1 MKYIKRIFENHSDYE
16 LEKIV
21 NNILSIDEV
30 IKNDF
35 KNISKKNKLQ
45 CDVEYSSLMHL
56 MDTSIFEISRH
67 LTKRYRGHYWEQLK
81 EHEETHGDFDLES
94 CSMKYLI
101 GINASMMGLLEPN
114 FRTGSLKTFM
124 ETLQRKYNHV
134 EIQEEVSDTYIQ
146 IEVQYNL
153 QYYVNLIRNN
163 YLKINK
169 E

>member
-1 MKYIKRIFENHSDYE
+1 
-16 LEKIV
+16 
-21 NNILSIDEV
+21 
-30 IKNDF
+30 
-35 KNISKKNKLQ
+35 
-45 CDVEYSSLMHL
+45 
-56 MDTSIFEISRH
+56 
-67 LTKRYRGHYWEQLK
+67 
-81 EHEETHGDFDLES
+81 
-94 CSMKYLI
+94 
-101 GINASMMGLLEPN
+101 
-114 FRTGSLKTFM
+114 M